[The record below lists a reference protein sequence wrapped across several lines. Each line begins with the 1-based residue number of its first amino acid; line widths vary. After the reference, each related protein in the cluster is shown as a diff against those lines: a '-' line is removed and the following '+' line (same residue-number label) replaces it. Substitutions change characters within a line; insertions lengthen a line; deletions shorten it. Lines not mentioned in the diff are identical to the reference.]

1 MKDTIHSIKISII
14 HTSLRITMN
23 ECIYIYIYIYMYNE
37 AWLIKLASSH
47 NPEGA
52 STDLGHS
59 SQRTFVLPLRG
70 NITRTCLFSPKF
82 KVPHF
87 LEWPM
92 SALHPDLHSGHCP
105 QNICKYTVW
114 CCGGLEHFA
123 EVFYG
128 PFTPW
133 PQPVL
138 CPAQLNS
145 CCAHAVAFTATIWK
159 ELESEPSQHAGSVF
173 KAFWLWLVMAIT
185 ASVQPESGRIIYAW
199 SDFPHLVQLPIS

>member
-1 MKDTIHSIKISII
+1 
-14 HTSLRITMN
+14 MN
-23 ECIYIYIYIYMYNE
+23 AYIYIYMYNE

-70 NITRTCLFSPKF
+70 NITWTGLFSPKF
-82 KVPHF
+82 KVPNF

-105 QNICKYTVW
+105 KNICKYTVW

-133 PQPVL
+133 PRPVL
-138 CPAQLNS
+138 CPA
-145 CCAHAVAFTATIWK
+145 HAVP
-159 ELESEPSQHAGSVF
+159 LLLHLQ
-173 KAFWLWLVMAIT
+173 L
-185 ASVQPESGRIIYAW
+185 QSGRNLNQNPANTPDQFSKPFGYG
-199 SDFPHLVQLPIS
+199 